1 MSKYIIHV
9 VILICV
15 VCPVFHGHTLAE
27 DLLSS
32 SEDVV
37 ELSEAAPKL
46 DTDTKGSWVP
56 VPIPIS
62 NPTVGTGLIAALLY
76 LHPNTS
82 SDPEAPSDI
91 SGAGALYTDSD
102 SWFVGLFHE
111 GYWLNDRLRFEA
123 AGGTGNFNLEFYGVG
138 SDPIFA
144 ENPVNY
150 NIQPNVSRLQLLVRL
165 TPNLDWFLG
174 VRHLYTSGEIEFKLS
189 ELLDYL
195 PDVSG
200 TLTTSSLGA
209 VASYDTRNNNFYPTS
224 GQYFEG
230 DYSRDDGAWGSDFEF
245 DKMSAF
251 YNYYLKL
258 TDTGTVAMRA
268 FVSTTNGNAPFY
280 MLPTLDMRGFATGR
294 YRDDTAVS
302 GHLEWRHKFHP
313 RWGYVVFTEFGST
326 GSSVGN
332 TFDNKPV
339 KSIGAGIRWQ
349 VVASKKLNLGVDYAF
364 SDDDQALHIRV
375 GESF

>member
-1 MSKYIIHV
+1 MSKYLIHV

-62 NPTVGTGLIAALLY
+62 NPTVGTGLVGALLY

-82 SDPEAPSDI
+82 SDPEAPSAM
-91 SGAGALYTDSD
+91 SGVGALYTDSQ
-102 SWFVGLFHE
+102 SWFVGAFHE
-111 GYWLNDRLRFEA
+111 DYWLDDRLRFELA
-123 AGGTGNFNLEFYGVG
+123 VGTGNFNLQYYGVG
-138 SDPIFA
+138 SDSIFA
-144 ENPVNY
+144 DHPVDY
-150 NIQPNVSRLQLLVRL
+150 NIKPKVSLLQLLVRL
-165 TPNLDWFLG
+165 TPNSDWFLG
-174 VRHLYTSGEIEFKLS
+174 VRHLYTSGDILFKLS
-189 ELLDYL
+189 DYWDKL

-200 TLTTSSLGA
+200 TLTTSSLGP
-209 VASYDTRNNNFYPTS
+209 VVSYDSRNNTLYPTS

-230 DYSRDDGAWGSDFEF
+230 VYTRDDDAWGSDFEF
-245 DKMSAF
+245 DKLTAF
-251 YNYYLKL
+251 YNYYYRF
-258 TDTGTVAMRA
+258 TDDITIAMRGY
-268 FVSTTNGNAPFY
+268 VSSADGEVPFY
-280 MLPTLDMRGFATGR
+280 MLPTLNMRGFATGR
-294 YRDDTAVS
+294 YRDDAAVS

-313 RWGYVVFTEFGST
+313 RWGYVVFTEIGST

-332 TFDNKPV
+332 AFDNKPV
-339 KSIGAGIRWQ
+339 KTVGAGIRWQ
-349 VVASKKLNLGVDYAF
+349 VVESKKMNLGMDFAF
-364 SDDDQALHIRV
+364 SDDDKAIHIQV
-375 GESF
+375 GERY